1 MKNNIVVCPKSLEGE
16 ICKVVF
22 EGWLDMRKCGEKWAD
37 VLGLSDWTISYV
49 LSDKESEGL
58 ELGHNDYDFET
69 KTSVITI
76 YKMPANEH
84 FKIPQEETLIH
95 ELLHCKYPI
104 DYDSDNYESVRCA
117 QLQHQVLNDIGRAL
131 FMAKYDMT
139 LDKYKSETKKKKRQ
153 QSKQTGRAII
163 ADSTLAKMF

>member
-1 MKNNIVVCPKSLEGE
+1 MQFENINFKTQKSLET
-16 ICKVVF
+16 
-22 EGWLDMRKCGEKWAD
+22 CGNAWANI
-37 VLGLSDWTISYV
+37 LGLGDWSISYV
-49 LSDKESEGL
+49 LCDKESAEL

-104 DYDSDNYESVRCA
+104 DYDSNNYESVRCA

-139 LDKYKSETKKKKRQ
+139 LDKYKSETKKTKRQQ